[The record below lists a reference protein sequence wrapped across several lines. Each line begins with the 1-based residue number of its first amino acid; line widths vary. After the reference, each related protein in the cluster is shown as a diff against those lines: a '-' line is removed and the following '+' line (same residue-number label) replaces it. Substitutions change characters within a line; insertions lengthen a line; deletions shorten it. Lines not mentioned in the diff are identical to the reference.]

1 MQLTHHQIYGLKKG
15 PVENTAARL
24 PMNRFQAMA
33 QIMAMLNKDGSLK
46 PGTKLYKTVR
56 EMVTDKIDRL
66 GPEAAAKEVQA
77 KKAHFLHQIK
87 ILNMYYKHP
96 ERFPPDTDL

>member
-1 MQLTHHQIYGLKKG
+1 MVWKTIRT
-15 PVENTAARL
+15 NTAVRF

-56 EMVTDKIDRL
+56 ETISDKIDRL
-66 GPEAAAKEVQA
+66 GAEAAFREVRA
-77 KKAHFLHQIK
+77 KKAHFLDQIR
-87 ILNMYYKHP
+87 ILNMWYKHP
-96 ERFPPDTDL
+96 GKFPPDIDF